1 LTISVLPLAFCACVA
16 FPRARTVE
24 IDGSLCRGPVIGR
37 LRDAYGSNHTALLTN
52 LRAISPYHF
61 KPPTHRLGL
70 STTIA
75 ARLRGTACAV
85 VRRDRTGMSKNTAAC
100 AGGEADGA
108 AGPARATCS
117 RSA

>member
-1 LTISVLPLAFCACVA
+1 LTISVLPLAFGLV

-24 IDGSLCRGPVIGR
+24 IDGFLCRGPVIGR

-52 LRAISPYHF
+52 LRAISPHHF

-75 ARLRGTACAV
+75 ARLRGTGCAV
-85 VRRDRTGMSKNTAAC
+85 VRRDWTGMGKKY
-100 AGGEADGA
+100 G
-108 AGPARATCS
+108 R
-117 RSA
+117 RRWQ

>member
-1 LTISVLPLAFCACVA
+1 LTISVLPLAFGLV

-52 LRAISPYHF
+52 LRAISPCHF

-75 ARLRGTACAV
+75 ARLRGTGV
-85 VRRDRTGMSKNTAAC
+85 LSS
-100 AGGEADGA
+100 GA
-108 AGPARATCS
+108 IGTE
-117 RSA
+117 